1 MFFGMAVFVVVVA
14 LLVSLLGLVVASIF
28 SGLDN
33 IGGSFL
39 VGIGVLFVLAMI
51 RRSFGRTWRPVQGL
65 VDAAGKLADGDYTAR
80 VDMHEAPG
88 ARSVATSFN
97 TLAERLE
104 HSDEQRRR
112 LMSDLSHELR
122 TPLSVIRGEIEA
134 VIDGVRDGGPEHMKS
149 LLDEV
154 ELMEHLIEDLR
165 VLALSEAGKL
175 PLQLEPTDV
184 RAVLSE
190 IVDSYQ
196 TKASNGS
203 TIMTLDAP
211 RELPIL
217 DIDAV
222 RLRQAVTNLL
232 VNSMRAMPDGG
243 SIRVLAISDVD
254 GLTIDV
260 IDTGT
265 GIDPADLDTVFD
277 RFTKAADSPGSGL
290 GLSIARGLVR
300 AHGGDLT
307 IVETGPHGTTAR
319 VWLPL

>member
-39 VGIGVLFVLAMI
+39 VGVGVLVVLAMI

-80 VDMHEAPG
+80 VDIHEAPG

-211 RELPIL
+211 HELPIL

-243 SIRVLAISDVD
+243 SIRVLTTSDVD